1 MTPTKNLALICTAVF
16 ALAGSAY
23 VLLAMRTPA
32 GLYAEYT
39 SPDGALRVV
48 VTREASWGGVAPGQG
63 GDAPGVVVLLNEAGT
78 ELRRANLESV
88 NQVQNVSWGDASVR
102 VTPFITWELPA
113 PKP

>member
-1 MTPTKNLALICTAVF
+1 MATTKNLVLVCAAALV
-16 ALAGSAY
+16 LAASAY

-32 GLYAEYT
+32 GRYAEYT

-63 GDAPGVVVLLNEAGT
+63 GDAPGVVVLLNGAGT

-88 NQVQNVSWGDASVR
+88 NQVQSVSWGDASVR